1 MKQKLLFYFVTF
13 LFTTVASISQNTI
26 GVLKNNTNSFNGYT
40 LFTSQTETYLINN
53 CGEVVNQW
61 SSSFPPG
68 NAVYLLEDGSLL
80 RACKIENTNIA
91 FGGTGG
97 RIEK

>member
-68 NAVYLLEDGSLL
+68 NAV
-80 RACKIENTNIA
+80 
-91 FGGTGG
+91 
-97 RIEK
+97 